1 MLSTKKV
8 VSAMMGLA
16 MLALPATVLAGHHEE
31 RGERAQPYAQHDK
44 GWHKGW
50 FNHQEATPAR
60 NFRPIWQSP
69 AYAPAH
75 HWWRDGDENEDHDD
89 YRPAYAWHH
98 EPDADDYRPVPRW
111 HQEPDADDY
120 RPVPQWHQEPDADDY
135 WGSNYN
141 YGEPPSY
148 YDALPPTGYGASQQ
162 LSWLLQR
169 RQAALRTLYRMRAR
183 HDSRAAGRI
192 AQVLNNINARIRLLQ
207 GGRYGGYA
215 PPVAYAAPVNPYAGS
230 LIGNGYDP
238 GYGDPY
244 GNNANPYYANNPTT
258 NLLGSLIG
266 PLLGSGPVR

>member
-8 VSAMMGLA
+8 VSAMIGLA
-16 MLALPATVLAGHHEE
+16 MLALPATVLAGHHED
-31 RGERAQPYAQHDK
+31 RGERARPYAQHDS
-44 GWHKGW
+44 GWHNGW
-50 FNHQEATPAR
+50 FKHQEAAPVR
-60 NFRPIWQSP
+60 NGRPIWQSP
-69 AYAPAH
+69 VYTPAH
-75 HWWRDGDENEDHDD
+75 HWSRDEDENEDQDD

-98 EPDADDYRPVPRW
+98 EPDADDYRPVP
-111 HQEPDADDY
+111 
-120 RPVPQWHQEPDADDY
+120 QWHQEPDGDDY

-148 YDALPPTGYGASQQ
+148 YDALPPTGYDASQQ

-169 RQAALRTLYRMRAR
+169 RQAALRTLYLMRAR

-192 AQVLNNINARIRLLQ
+192 AQQLNNINARIRLLQ

-215 PPVAYAAPVNPYAGS
+215 PPVEYAAPVNPYAGN
-230 LIGNGYDP
+230 LFGNSYNP
-238 GYGDPY
+238 GY
-244 GNNANPYYANNPTT
+244 ANPYYGNPGYANSYYGNNPTT